1 MAYSERNGI
10 LIPDSWAERGQDVGA
25 LHSNVQLL
33 TERLAE
39 LELALEDQ
47 GWMRLAQGSQN
58 EFSREGL
65 RKITQ
70 LARLFYLK
78 NPLIRRGVDVQANYV
93 FGQGVEI
100 RSDNEEVNAILQT
113 WQDDARNQA
122 ELTTQQARLQKEVEL
137 RLMANL
143 FFVFFVDNTRQGRVL
158 VRTVPFDQIEDVIAD
173 PEDAKTPWFYK
184 RVWTESRLDVTLGQ
198 VVGANRTE
206 YYPDWRYRP
215 ARRET
220 LIGGS
225 PVRWESPVYH
235 VKVGGLADMRFGV
248 SEVYAALDWAR
259 AYKEFL
265 ENWATIVRSYA
276 SFAWRLTT
284 QGGKAGVAAAKTK
297 LGSTYGSGLP
307 SGETNPPPIPGST
320 FIGADSVNMQPI
332 RTAGA
337 TTSAD
342 DGRRLLLMVAS
353 VMGLPETFFGDTSVG
368 TLATA
373 KSLDRPTELQMRQRQ
388 MLWQDVFG
396 NIARYVVE
404 QAVRARALAGTV
416 EDEEDGTPIV
426 TLGLDPDTGE
436 PMPLGITVTFPP
448 ILERDVTESV
458 TAIVDAATL
467 GGQGLAGTLDLET
480 VTRMLLAALGE
491 QNADDLLAK
500 LFPPPAEGE
509 EEAPMWKREELAPPP
524 APAPVIVPGMG
535 QPGQGAE
542 GQPPEEQAQQEG
554 FAEALRE
561 FRDAVRGIGE
571 HHGAA

>member
-1 MAYSERNGI
+1 MGYSERGGI
-10 LIPDSWAERGQDVGA
+10 LVPDTWAERGQEVGA
-25 LHSNVQLL
+25 MLANVQLL

-47 GWMRLAQGSQN
+47 GWMRLSQEGQR
-58 EFSREGL
+58 EFSRAAL

-78 NPLIRRGVDVQANYV
+78 NPLIRRGVNVQANYV

-100 RSDNEEVNAILQT
+100 RSDNEDVNTILQS
-113 WQDDARNQA
+113 WQDDAKNQA
-122 ELTTQQARLQKEVEL
+122 ELTTQQAHLQTEVEL
-137 RLMANL
+137 QVMANL
-143 FFVFFVDNTRQGRVL
+143 FFVFFVDARKRGRVR
-158 VRTVPFDQIEDVIAD
+158 VRTIPFDQVEDVIAD

-184 RVWTESRLDVTLGQ
+184 RVWTEARLDPALGQ
-198 VVGANRTE
+198 IMGANRTE

-215 ARRET
+215 AQQPAT
-220 LIGGS
+220 IGDS

-235 VKVGGLADMRFGV
+235 IKVGGLSDMRFGV
-248 SEVYAALDWAR
+248 SEVYAALDWAK
-259 AYKEFL
+259 AYTQFL

-276 SFAWRLTT
+276 SFAWQLTT
-284 QGGKAGVAAAKTK
+284 KAGKAGVAAAKTK
-297 LGSTYGSGLP
+297 LGSTYGTGLSG
-307 SGETNPPPIPGST
+307 GETNPPPIPGST

-337 TTSAD
+337 TTSAE

-353 VMGLPETFFGDTSVG
+353 TMGLPETFFGDTSVG

-388 MLWQDVFG
+388 MLWQDILG

-404 QAVRARALAGTV
+404 QAVRAGTLAGTV
-416 EDEEDGTPIV
+416 VEEDDGTPIV
-426 TLGLDPDTGE
+426 TLPTNDETGE
-436 PMPLGITVTFPP
+436 PASLDIHVTFPP
-448 ILERDVTESV
+448 ILERDITESV
-458 TAIVDAATL
+458 AAIVDAATL
-467 GGQGLAGTLDLET
+467 GGQGLAGTLDLEM
-480 VTRMLLAALGE
+480 VTRMLLGALGE

-509 EEAPMWKREELAPPP
+509 EEVPMWKREELAPPP
-524 APAPVIVPGMG
+524 PPAPVLVPAVG

-542 GQPPEEQAQQEG
+542 VEEDQLQQESFG
-554 FAEALRE
+554 EALRE
-561 FRDAVRGIGE
+561 FRDAVRGISG
-571 HHGAA
+571 